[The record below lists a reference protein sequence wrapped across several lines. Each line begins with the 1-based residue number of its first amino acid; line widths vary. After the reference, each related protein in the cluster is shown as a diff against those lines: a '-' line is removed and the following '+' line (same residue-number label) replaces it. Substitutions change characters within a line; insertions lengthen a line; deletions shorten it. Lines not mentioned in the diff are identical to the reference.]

1 MIKDTKDQIG
11 IEISKSLCDDPR
23 CLSCQVKKEVFR
35 LEMREK
41 IKKENNRIG
50 SER

>member
-1 MIKDTKDQIG
+1 MIRDTKDQIG

-23 CLSCQVKKEVFR
+23 CLSCQIKKEAFR
-35 LEMREK
+35 LEMKK
-41 IKKENNRIG
+41 IKKENDRIG